1 MSETVDVIVI
11 GGGPAGLAAAI
22 VLARAGLCTY
32 LYEKNTFPVDKAC
45 GEGIMPVG
53 VGHLHQLGIT
63 SHLEKN
69 ATFPFAGIRF
79 HAANGR
85 TAAAHFAEGPGLGV
99 RRTALS
105 AALKQAA
112 QSYNCLQIFEATQ
125 AIPQTVTG
133 RHIIV
138 TNGSHTVKAR
148 LLVAADGLNSRVRRW
163 AGLVGG
169 RRRWQRWGASW
180 HFRLPPSTDYV
191 EVLWG
196 KNGIEAYLTPTGPE
210 QIGLAFLWDRTRYG
224 PVRGG
229 RSLLPSLLRPF
240 PALQQQLQNVGPPD
254 GPTAVGPLQQTA
266 SAVVSDGLLLIGD
279 AAGYLDAIT
288 GEGISMALAQALAL
302 RQTVIPLLH
311 RQEGVLRRQDLLQYQ
326 KAYRTIVRPY
336 YLFTHLMLWLSRYQ
350 ALGERVIGILHTHPT
365 LFQKLLSASMGA
377 TKIRSR
383 GIPTSPDY

>member
-1 MSETVDVIVI
+1 MTETVDVVVI

-22 VLARAGLCTY
+22 VLARAGIHTH

-53 VGHLHQLGIT
+53 VGHLHQLGVT
-63 SHLEKN
+63 GYLEKK

-105 AALKQAA
+105 AALRQAA
-112 QSYNCLQIFEATQ
+112 QLYNCLQIFEATQ
-125 AIPQTVTG
+125 AIPQAVTG
-133 RHIIV
+133 RHIV
-138 TNGSHTVKAR
+138 VSAGNQAVKAR
-148 LLVAADGLNSRVRRW
+148 LLIGADGLNSRVRRW
-163 AGLVGG
+163 AGLGGG
-169 RRRWQRWGASW
+169 RRRWQRWGARW
-180 HFRLPPSTDYV
+180 HFRLPPSTEYV

-210 QIGLAFLWDRTRYG
+210 QCGLAFLWDRTRYG

-229 RSLLPSLLRPF
+229 SSLLPSLLRAF
-240 PALQQQLQNVGPPD
+240 PALQQRLQNAGPPE
-254 GPTAVGPLQQTA
+254 GPAAVGPLQQKA

-302 RQTVIPLLH
+302 PETVIPLLR
-311 RQEGVLRRQDLLQYQ
+311 RQEGVLRRQELLHYQ

-336 YLFTHLMLWLSRYQ
+336 YVFTHLMLWLSRHQ
-350 ALGERVIGILHTHPT
+350 ALGERVIGVLHSRPG

-377 TKIRSR
+377 WKGSL
-383 GIPTSPDY
+383 